1 MAFRFGQDLGVSA
14 MAYLALVLW
23 PLGEV
28 DRAVSFMSR
37 MLARIASLTH
47 GNTIALG
54 HMFAAQFALMLGGP
68 MRGNTNSLELARIAG
83 AHDLAQFRAFGMF
96 FDGWARVESDLLG
109 GLDGMRRGV
118 DSLRAQNILIFD
130 GLVKIAQAKIEA
142 EAGDPGRAV
151 AILDEALATA
161 DRVGYRAFEAE
172 LHRAR
177 GEILLKQNPANPAPV
192 EDAFLT
198 AIAVAKQQGA
208 RSFDLRAA
216 LALAKLYQ
224 STGRPAEAHAV
235 LAPALDGFSPTPEM
249 PEIAEAQALLTALA
263 ATDEVKAEAP
273 QRRRLTQLHV
283 SYGNAL
289 IAARGYSAPETA
301 EAFAR
306 ARESASGDADAPGR
320 LAADYGLWAS
330 SYMRGDLPSM
340 RAHAEAFLSDLEASP
355 DSPEASVAHRAAG
368 MTCWF
373 VGGYREA
380 RVHLERALALFEPGR
395 DDDLTFRFAWDPGVA
410 AMASLAIVSWSLG
423 EVDRAISLMDRMQT
437 RIAGLT
443 DVGTLAVGRM
453 HAAMF
458 ELMRGD
464 HLRAAQNAFELAR
477 LAREHDLNLWR
488 AFGVFLQ
495 GWAASQS
502 GAPADGLEDMRRG
515 AALLREQNAL
525 LYDGLLKVALAGVEA
540 GAGDLDRAVAILD
553 EALST
558 CDLTGYRT
566 FEAELH
572 RARGELL
579 LKRDPA
585 NSARAEEAFLTAIAI
600 AQKQGTRSFELRA
613 SLALTKLYQ
622 STARPA
628 DVYAVL
634 KPALKDFAPTRE
646 FPEIE
651 EALEMIAAIE
661 AAPHV

>member
-1 MAFRFGQDLGVSA
+1 MH
-14 MAYLALVLW
+14 AL
-23 PLGEV
+23 
-28 DRAVSFMSR
+28 
-37 MLARIASLTH
+37 
-47 GNTIALG
+47 
-54 HMFAAQFALMLGGP
+54 
-68 MRGNTNSLELARIAG
+68 
-83 AHDLAQFRAFGMF
+83 
-96 FDGWARVESDLLG
+96 
-109 GLDGMRRGV
+109 
-118 DSLRAQNILIFD
+118 
-130 GLVKIAQAKIEA
+130 EA
-142 EAGDPGRAV
+142 
-151 AILDEALATA
+151 
-161 DRVGYRAFEAE
+161 
-172 LHRAR
+172 
-177 GEILLKQNPANPAPV
+177 N
-192 EDAFLT
+192 
-198 AIAVAKQQGA
+198 
-208 RSFDLRAA
+208 
-216 LALAKLYQ
+216 
-224 STGRPAEAHAV
+224 
-235 LAPALDGFSPTPEM
+235 
-249 PEIAEAQALLTALA
+249 
-263 ATDEVKAEAP
+263 DEVKAGAS

-283 SYGNAL
+283 AYGNAL

-340 RAHAEAFLSDLEASP
+340 RAHAEAFLGDLEASP
-355 DSPEASVAHRAAG
+355 DSPGASVAHRAAG

-373 VGGYREA
+373 AGGYREA
-380 RVHLERALALFEPGR
+380 RGHLERALALFEPGR

-488 AFGVFLQ
+488 AFGVFLE

-502 GAPADGLEDMRRG
+502 GAPADGLEDMRSG

-525 LYDGLLKVALAGVEA
+525 LYDGLLKVALAGAEA
-540 GAGDLDRAVAILD
+540 GAGDLDRAIAILD
-553 EALST
+553 ETLST

-600 AQKQGTRSFELRA
+600 AQSKERA
-613 SLALTKLYQ
+613 ASNCAH
-622 STARPA
+622 RW
-628 DVYAVL
+628 
-634 KPALKDFAPTRE
+634 R
-646 FPEIE
+646 
-651 EALEMIAAIE
+651 
-661 AAPHV
+661 